1 MKKRKILIFFGIILL
16 ILIIVIIR
24 NLITHYK
31 EKTSVNDFSSV
42 KELIEFDGHKYIA
55 MKDSEEDGYEKDIYL
70 HFSKPTINEDGT
82 TNEKL
87 YEIVISHVAGM
98 LKGHNFRMIDQE
110 KNILVNIQFNDQGD
124 VSLYTINNDGK
135 YWEHIKTNYQIDNY
149 KEETLTTLTVESP
162 ILANIINSNW
172 IYNQVNLG
180 TKESTVDNYEIYFDE
195 GYKVRKIGSEIY
207 NIVFSKNYTNEVLQ
221 GITTSTNLETVKN
234 ILGEPTYNKVDTD
247 VQVIGYKCEYFY
259 VFFTNNEISIYHPDE
274 YNEESSKKF
283 GQLVTNLN
291 NTGDMNTFLNKLT
304 DIYPNYESFYSDNNY
319 IDIKY
324 PLLGFEVIL
333 GATSNNGITLY
344 SNFKGNV
351 TNAISIDDI
360 KINKQIPANIYTNLE
375 TNMVLEAESDRVTDD
390 YFKRNPYDENYFL
403 QTDEFTVIN
412 NENTYSF
419 YSRDKMSIDS
429 TLVLNNLT
437 NMIVKDNHT
446 FVYGKK
452 DDGIYIYDANGMVT
466 NKVFS
471 GKENFNIEKVENNTI
486 YFDGTQISF

>member
-1 MKKRKILIFFGIILL
+1 M
-16 ILIIVIIR
+16 
-24 NLITHYK
+24 
-31 EKTSVNDFSSV
+31 
-42 KELIEFDGHKYIA
+42 
-55 MKDSEEDGYEKDIYL
+55 
-70 HFSKPTINEDGT
+70 
-82 TNEKL
+82 
-87 YEIVISHVAGM
+87 
-98 LKGHNFRMIDQE
+98 
-110 KNILVNIQFNDQGD
+110 
-124 VSLYTINNDGK
+124 
-135 YWEHIKTNYQIDNY
+135 
-149 KEETLTTLTVESP
+149 
-162 ILANIINSNW
+162 
-172 IYNQVNLG
+172 
-180 TKESTVDNYEIYFDE
+180 
-195 GYKVRKIGSEIY
+195 
-207 NIVFSKNYTNEVLQ
+207 
-221 GITTSTNLETVKN
+221 KN

-274 YNEESSKKF
+274 YNEELSKMF
-283 GQLVTNLN
+283 GEIVTNLN

-319 IDIKY
+319 IDVKY
-324 PLLGFEVIL
+324 PLLGFEVIF

-429 TLVLNNLT
+429 TLVLNNMT
-437 NMIVKDNHT
+437 NMIVKNNHT

-471 GKENFNIEKVENNTI
+471 GKGNFNIEKVENNTI

>member
-42 KELIEFDGHKYIA
+42 KELIEFDGHEYIA

-195 GYKVRKIGSEIY
+195 GYKVRKIGSEI
-207 NIVFSKNYTNEVLQ
+207 
-221 GITTSTNLETVKN
+221 
-234 ILGEPTYNKVDTD
+234 
-247 VQVIGYKCEYFY
+247 
-259 VFFTNNEISIYHPDE
+259 
-274 YNEESSKKF
+274 
-283 GQLVTNLN
+283 
-291 NTGDMNTFLNKLT
+291 
-304 DIYPNYESFYSDNNY
+304 
-319 IDIKY
+319 
-324 PLLGFEVIL
+324 
-333 GATSNNGITLY
+333 
-344 SNFKGNV
+344 
-351 TNAISIDDI
+351 
-360 KINKQIPANIYTNLE
+360 
-375 TNMVLEAESDRVTDD
+375 
-390 YFKRNPYDENYFL
+390 
-403 QTDEFTVIN
+403 
-412 NENTYSF
+412 
-419 YSRDKMSIDS
+419 
-429 TLVLNNLT
+429 
-437 NMIVKDNHT
+437 
-446 FVYGKK
+446 
-452 DDGIYIYDANGMVT
+452 
-466 NKVFS
+466 
-471 GKENFNIEKVENNTI
+471 
-486 YFDGTQISF
+486 